1 MLQLSQINHV
11 LLEEGRRMNI
21 TEKLQDIDLFSGL
34 EGSQFNKLAEISEIC
49 TRKKDD
55 YLFKVG
61 EDAHHVYVLLGGK
74 VSIQVPLSSRPEMVS
89 IVILS
94 KEGQLIGWSGLMG
107 PSHYTADA
115 ICLDDSTFLEI
126 HGEEFFKVLESN
138 KAGGFGVLQ
147 KIITV
152 ISERLRNIQRV
163 VLKTM

>member
-1 MLQLSQINHV
+1 
-11 LLEEGRRMNI
+11 MNI
-21 TEKLQDIDLFSGL
+21 KEQLQKIEIISGL
-34 EGSQFNKLAEISEIC
+34 NDDQFNKLAQISELH
-49 TRKKDD
+49 THKKDD

-61 EDAHHVYVLLGGK
+61 EDAHHVYILLDGK

-94 KEGQLIGWSGLMG
+94 KQGQLIGWSGLMG

-126 HGEEFFKVLESN
+126 PGEEFFKVLEQD
-138 KAGGFGVLQ
+138 KGAGFGVLQ
-147 KIITV
+147 RIITV